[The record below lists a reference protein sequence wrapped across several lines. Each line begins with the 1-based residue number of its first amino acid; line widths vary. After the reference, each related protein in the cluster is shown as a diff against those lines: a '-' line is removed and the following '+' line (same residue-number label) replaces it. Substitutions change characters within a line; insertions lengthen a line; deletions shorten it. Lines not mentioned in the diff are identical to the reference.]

1 MKTNNIY
8 LFTFLIF
15 FLFISNNLL
24 SQPGTVAYHLKIS
37 ALSGNFNGVLNPADR
52 FSVVESIGDLNGDGV
67 IDIAVG
73 AYCDGDGGLNKGAVW
88 ILFLN
93 SNGTVN
99 SHQKISDTQGN
110 FFGILDSWDEFGLGI
125 TSLGDV
131 NGDGINDIA
140 VGARYDDD
148 GGTDCGAVWIL
159 FLNTNGTVLG
169 HQKISNTYGNF
180 SGVLDSDDLFGISL
194 SIIGDLNNDG
204 INELAVSSVNDDDGG
219 TDCGAIWILFLNA
232 NGTVNNYQKISNSA
246 GNMIGLL
253 NAGDRFGRSIEF
265 IGDFNNDGV
274 YDIAVGSFFDD
285 DGGYNRGAVW
295 ILFLNSNGTVNSY
308 QKISDTQGNFT
319 GILSNDNLFGIS
331 LTLLNDINGDGVNDI
346 AVGARKDDDGG
357 NDQGAVWIL
366 FLNSNGTVNS
376 YQKIS
381 DTQGNFTGNL
391 DPSDSF
397 GTTVDFVGDMNGDGL
412 VELFVGAVFDDDG
425 GTNCGAV
432 WLLSL
437 NNSCQAL
444 SVNLGNDTLICETDT
459 IILDAGNAGSNFLWS
474 TGETTQTISVS
485 PVISTEYTVIVEDSA
500 CYSYD
505 TVFVEINNLPI
516 SSLMNDTT
524 ICDGDSL
531 ILIAGGGTSFVWST
545 DQYVDS
551 ILATNPGMYYVT
563 ISDGCGFIVDSVY
576 VQVIPSPVVNFG
588 NYINFCF
595 GDSAILDAGNTGSTY
610 LWSTG
615 EINQSIIVSSSGLYY
630 VFVDNICGFAS
641 GIVNVNEISQPIVNL
656 GNDTTICLGDSV
668 FLDAQNAGLS
678 VLWSSGD
685 TIQTMYA
692 SPSTPTIYSVF
703 VDNFGCSGTDSIF
716 ITPLPN
722 PDVYLGEDTTV
733 CEKDSIFLDA
743 ENPGATYLWSDGST
757 NQTLIIMPDSAM
769 TVFVDVSYSDCV
781 DSDTFEINIFP
792 LPQVNLGNDTVL
804 CEGSTLELDAG
815 NSGNSFFWSTSET
828 SQQILISNSGT
839 YYVAVTNQCEDTEGD
854 SIIISLVQNP
864 EINLGNDTTIGFS
877 QIYTIDAGAG
887 FISYLW
893 SNGETNQTISLDSSI
908 MNAGA
913 NYFSVIV
920 TDSNY
925 CNTTD
930 SIIIYMIENQAI
942 NMQFGWNIISTYI
955 DPFQANIDSVMNYL
969 YPEII
974 IVKNTIGMTY
984 WPFYNINYIGDM
996 IIGEGYQV
1004 KMNSPQTLF
1013 VYGNAVT
1020 PELTPITIPQNWSFI
1035 GYLRQS
1041 SSSIETMLAPIV
1053 NEIVI
1058 VKNGDGLIFWPIYS
1072 INNIGDMIPGEGYQ
1086 IKTVNSVILTY
1097 PTN

>member
-1 MKTNNIY
+1 MVMKKISNYI
-8 LFTFLIF
+8 LAFFFLIF
-15 FLFISNNLL
+15 SNSLF
-24 SQPGTVAYHLKIS
+24 SQPGTVANHSKIS
-37 ALSGNFNGVLNPADR
+37 ASYGNFNGILDPSDR

-67 IDIAVG
+67 LDIAVG
-73 AYCDGDGGLNKGAVW
+73 AYCDGDGGFYHGAVW

-99 SHQKISDTQGN
+99 SYQKISDTQGN
-110 FFGILDSWDEFGLGI
+110 FFGNLGYWDEFGLDI
-125 TSLGDV
+125 ASLGDV

-159 FLNTNGTVLG
+159 FLNTNGTVNG
-169 HQKISNTYGNF
+169 YQKISSSFGNF
-180 SGVLDSDDLFGISL
+180 SGTLNSDDLFGISL
-194 SIIGDLNNDG
+194 SRVDDLNNDG
-204 INELAVSSVNDDDGG
+204 INELAVGAVNDDDGG
-219 TDCGAIWILFLNA
+219 IDCGAVWILFLNA
-232 NGTVNNYQKISNSA
+232 NGTVNFHQKISNSN
-246 GNMIGLL
+246 GNLTGFLGYG
-253 NAGDRFGRSIEF
+253 NRFGRSVESIS
-265 IGDFNNDGV
+265 DFNNDGV
-274 YDIAVGSFFDD
+274 CDIAVGNYFDD
-285 DGGYNRGAVW
+285 DGGYNRGAIW
-295 ILFLNSNGTVNSY
+295 MLFLNSNGTVNSY

-319 GILSNDNLFGIS
+319 GVLSNDDIFGTS
-331 LTLLNDINGDGVNDI
+331 LSLLNDINGDGVKDL

-357 NDQGAVWIL
+357 NDQGAIWIL

-376 YQKIS
+376 HQKIS
-381 DTQGNFTGNL
+381 ETQGGFLGTL

-397 GTTVDFVGDMNGDGL
+397 GMTISYVGDINNDNM

-425 GTNCGAV
+425 GSNCGAV

-444 SVNLGNDTLICETDT
+444 PVNIGNDTLICETDT
-459 IILDAGNAGSNFLWS
+459 IVIDAGNPGASYTWS
-474 TGETTQTISVS
+474 TGETTQAISVS
-485 PVISTEYTVIVEDSA
+485 PIVSTEYTIIVEDSG

-505 TVFVEINNLPI
+505 TVFVEISNPPI

-531 ILIAGGGTSFVWST
+531 ILIAGGGTSFIWST

-551 ILATNPGMYYVT
+551 ILVTNTGMYYVT

-576 VQVIPSPVVNFG
+576 VQVNPVPNVYFSN
-588 NYINFCF
+588 NISFCF
-595 GDSAILDAGNTGSTY
+595 GGSALLNAGNPGSYY

-615 EINQSIIVSSSGLYY
+615 ETTQSISVNSSGLYSVY
-630 VFVDNICGFAS
+630 VDNECGAS
-641 GIVNVNEISQPIVNL
+641 VGAIAVNAVPQPTVNL
-656 GNDTTICLGDSV
+656 GNDTSICEGETVL
-668 FLDAQNAGLS
+668 LDAQNMGLDF
-678 VLWSSGD
+678 LWSTG
-685 TIQTMYA
+685 QTLQSIFA
-692 SPSTPTIYSVF
+692 TPNTPTIFSVV
-703 VDNFGCSGTDSIF
+703 VDNSGCFGTDSIL

-722 PDVYLGEDTTV
+722 PIVFLGNDTTV
-733 CEKDSIFLDA
+733 CEKDSVFLDA
-743 ENPGATYLWSDGST
+743 GNPGATYLWSGGST
-757 NQTLIIMPDSAM
+757 SQTVTIMPDSAM

-792 LPQVNLGNDTVL
+792 VPQVNLGNDTVL
-804 CEGSTLELDAG
+804 CEGNSLELDAG
-815 NSGNSFFWSTSET
+815 NSGSDFYWSSAET
-828 SQQILISNSGT
+828 IQQIVITNAGN

-854 SIIISLVQNP
+854 SINVSLVQNS

-877 QIYTIDAGAG
+877 QTYTIDAGTG

-893 SNGETNQTISLDSSI
+893 NNGETNQIITLDSSI
-908 MNAGA
+908 INVGA

-920 TDSNY
+920 TDTNY
-925 CNTTD
+925 CSATD
-930 SIIIYMIENQAI
+930 SIIIYLTENQAI
-942 NMQFGWNIISTYI
+942 NMQVGWNIISSYI
-955 DPFQANIDSVMNYL
+955 DPFQTNIDSVMNYL
-969 YPEII
+969 DPEII
-974 IVKNTIGMTY
+974 IVKNTTGMVY
-984 WPFYNINYIGDM
+984 WPIYNLNNIGNM

-1013 VYGNAVT
+1013 VYGNALI
-1020 PELTPITIPQNWSFI
+1020 PELTPFLIPQNWSFI

-1058 VKNGDGLIFWPIYS
+1058 VKNGDGLIYWPIYS

-1086 IKTVNSVILTY
+1086 IKTLNSVILTY
-1097 PTN
+1097 PAN

>member
-1 MKTNNIY
+1 MSKRIEIFLNIIVVSNNRRQ
-8 LFTFLIF
+8 FH
-15 FLFISNNLL
+15 FLFVLINVLVANVIFAQSPLILQPDSVNGKDARLWYLSNQSGTFGPSNSTNYGNTIHFQIMEWTWNSGNAGPGHIHQLIEFDL
-24 SQPGTVAYHLKIS
+24 SSITSGSTIDS
-37 ALSGNFNGVLNPADR
+37 AFFSLYYNPLATDPSHSSLSGSNEAIIQR
-52 FSVVESIGDLNGDGV
+52 V
-67 IDIAVG
+67 I
-73 AYCDGDGGLNKGAVW
+73 
-88 ILFLN
+88 
-93 SNGTVN
+93 
-99 SHQKISDTQGN
+99 QP
-110 FFGILDSWDEFGLGI
+110 WDEQTVTWNTAPTSTTQNQVVLPQSTSPTQNYENIVVTNLIQDIIDNPTAGFGFKLKMQNPNYYRRLVFA
-125 TSLGDV
+125 S
-131 NGDGINDIA
+131 
-140 VGARYDDD
+140 
-148 GGTDCGAVWIL
+148 
-159 FLNTNGTVLG
+159 
-169 HQKISNTYGNF
+169 
-180 SGVLDSDDLFGISL
+180 SDHPDAFRHPKL
-194 SIIGDLNNDG
+194 
-204 INELAVSSVNDDDGG
+204 VVY
-219 TDCGAIWILFLNA
+219 
-232 NGTVNNYQKISNSA
+232 YQTCA
-246 GNMIGLL
+246 
-253 NAGDRFGRSIEF
+253 
-265 IGDFNNDGV
+265 
-274 YDIAVGSFFDD
+274 
-285 DGGYNRGAVW
+285 
-295 ILFLNSNGTVNSY
+295 
-308 QKISDTQGNFT
+308 
-319 GILSNDNLFGIS
+319 
-331 LTLLNDINGDGVNDI
+331 
-346 AVGARKDDDGG
+346 
-357 NDQGAVWIL
+357 
-366 FLNSNGTVNS
+366 
-376 YQKIS
+376 
-381 DTQGNFTGNL
+381 
-391 DPSDSF
+391 
-397 GTTVDFVGDMNGDGL
+397 
-412 VELFVGAVFDDDG
+412 
-425 GTNCGAV
+425 
-432 WLLSL
+432 
-437 NNSCQAL
+437 AL
-444 SVNLGNDTLICETDT
+444 PINLGNDTLICETDT

-505 TVFVEINNLPI
+505 TVFVEINSLPI

-722 PDVYLGEDTTV
+722 PDVFLGEDTTV